1 MFWIVL
7 KSLAILY
14 LTKLLDI
21 LMSLFSVWTHQRLH
35 QRLGGDSGARGD
47 CRGAGDDGRPGGRY
61 SGDVEAPQHGD
72 FV

>member
-1 MFWIVL
+1 MFWIVF

-21 LMSLFSVWTHQRLH
+21 LMSLLSVWSHHRLH
-35 QRLGGDSGARGD
+35 QRLGGDSGGRGGR
-47 CRGAGDDGRPGGRY
+47 RGAGDEDCPGGGY
-61 SGDVEAPQHGD
+61 SGDVEAPHDGD